1 MSYHE
6 WLSSNLSLSIYLP
19 VYLTSQNSLVCF
31 GTGSGLT
38 EARVSRTRSRART
51 SRTHLVRLSPRA
63 SSYVR
68 TVIRRFSAVPRTHRP
83 DRTWWRT
90 VQDSNPRL
98 RLRRP
103 EGYPDYPNGPRFIQP
118 GRPIFNPTDDRAPRV
133 SIGSCEPSL
142 ELRNTHP
149 IRIRRSVLAFL
160 SNPAPLPAVDR
171 RPGHSEHRDWR
182 VA

>member
-103 EGYPDYPNGPRFIQP
+103 EGYPDYPNGPR
-118 GRPIFNPTDDRAPRV
+118 
-133 SIGSCEPSL
+133 L
-142 ELRNTHP
+142 
-149 IRIRRSVLAFL
+149 
-160 SNPAPLPAVDR
+160 LPAQSTHIQSDGWQSTTSLDR
-171 RPGHSEHRDWR
+171 LLWTLTGIAECTFHPHSVIFLLISPQSSPITWS
-182 VA
+182 